1 MAQKTVPIDSLP
13 FDRQVCSLRPARHL
27 FFRTDSHLFDR
38 QGHVSSVWIDLED
51 CASPP
56 QQVSSVLLS
65 VSISTGMQCAVC
77 LCPSLWLSLSW
88 RPLCVCVCVCLS
100 VYSYI
105 CVNSHTY
112 MQQQRIHA

>member
-13 FDRQVCSLRPARHL
+13 FDRQVCSLRPARH
-27 FFRTDSHLFDR
+27 FFFLTESPLFDR

-88 RPLCVCVCVCLS
+88 RPPCVCVCVCLS
-100 VYSYI
+100 
-105 CVNSHTY
+105 
-112 MQQQRIHA
+112 IHISV